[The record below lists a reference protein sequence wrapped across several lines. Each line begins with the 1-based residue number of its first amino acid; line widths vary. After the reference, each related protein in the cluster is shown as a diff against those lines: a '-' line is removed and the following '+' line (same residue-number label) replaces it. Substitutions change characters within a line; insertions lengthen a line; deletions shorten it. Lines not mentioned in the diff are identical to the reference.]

1 MYPASTATILR
12 LFYNNT
18 ADVTH
23 DTLWM
28 WMWDEV
34 RDYRMGGVASS
45 SLPPDP
51 FHSQPAPNT
60 AACGLYSAAAPAPM
74 WVFIEVDGARR
85 CHHSRRESW
94 RGCHAGHMA
103 AWQHGASATCQHV
116 TRKFPVGG
124 GRGRGEHQQLAAVAG
139 PILQPAGEIRSP
151 AAPARRHQSTS
162 QQSQHNYGEMN
173 LIS

>member
-28 WMWDEV
+28 WDEV
-34 RDYRMGGVASS
+34 RDYQMGGVASS

-51 FHSQPAPNT
+51 FHSQPALNT

-74 WVFIEVDGARR
+74 WVFLELRLWRWMEPGGVTTAGRR
-85 CHHSRRESW
+85 AGEGVT
-94 RGCHAGHMA
+94 RGT
-103 AWQHGASATCQHV
+103 WQHGSRALHV
-116 TRKFPVGG
+116 SMSR
-124 GRGRGEHQQLAAVAG
+124 ESSQSVAG
-139 PILQPAGEIRSP
+139 AG
-151 AAPARRHQSTS
+151 AVSTNS
-162 QQSQHNYGEMN
+162 
-173 LIS
+173 